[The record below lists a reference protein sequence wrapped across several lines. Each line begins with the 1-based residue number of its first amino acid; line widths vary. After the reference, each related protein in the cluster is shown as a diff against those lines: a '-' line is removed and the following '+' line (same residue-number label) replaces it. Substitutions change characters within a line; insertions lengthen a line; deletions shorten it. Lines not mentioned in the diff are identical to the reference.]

1 MKRKRRWRREEE
13 KKEQQQ
19 QHQQYLVGE
28 LWPADGK
35 HGDEDDDQQHCRWTA
50 GHGDVPVPR
59 PTTQPPP
66 GRLHVLFHV
75 LEQRGAVEQRPT
87 RSCTVGLVEMTLN
100 VTAKYTQQC
109 IVIIIVIVIIIKFL
123 VLPLAEQKKCQ
134 CHGIINK
141 KVIYRKQIMRQH
153 FHHKKIDQGRAGG
166 VVDPVKFF
174 LTASLITLQNLITVY
189 YLFIYLFICP

>member
-1 MKRKRRWRREEE
+1 MLLFSHGTISGKKRVKQKPEEEEEQEQEERKKRKKTRKKKERKKVYSKMKRKRDGEEE
-13 KKEQQQ
+13 KKKKKEQQQ

-28 LWPADGK
+28 LWPEDGK
-35 HGDEDDDQQHCRWTA
+35 HGDEDDDKQHCGWTA

-75 LEQRGAVEQRPT
+75 HEQRGAVEQRPT

-109 IVIIIVIVIIIKFL
+109 IVIIIVIIKFL
-123 VLPLAEQKKCQ
+123 VLPLAEQKKMSMSWD
-134 CHGIINK
+134 NK
-141 KVIYRKQIMRQH
+141 QE
-153 FHHKKIDQGRAGG
+153 
-166 VVDPVKFF
+166 
-174 LTASLITLQNLITVY
+174 S
-189 YLFIYLFICP
+189 YLP